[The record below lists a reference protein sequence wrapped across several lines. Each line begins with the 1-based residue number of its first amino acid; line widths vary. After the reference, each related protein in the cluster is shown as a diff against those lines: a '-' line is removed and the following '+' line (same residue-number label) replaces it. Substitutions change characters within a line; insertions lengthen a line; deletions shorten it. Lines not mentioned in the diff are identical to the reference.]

1 MKNKTVW
8 LKNGFWLL
16 MAAVQIV
23 FLCVVALR
31 GGGLLIDNDA
41 GKVCIFNSLSPV
53 FGTFLSILILGED
66 SFQLR
71 YLISLVLVCGGVYLV
86 NRTVKKG

>member
-23 FLCVVALR
+23 FLCVVSLR

-41 GKVCIFNSLSPV
+41 GKVYTHMMAIWES
-53 FGTFLSILILGED
+53 GTLFVPDWQYITTMEVG
-66 SFQLR
+66 
-71 YLISLVLVCGGVYLV
+71 
-86 NRTVKKG
+86 